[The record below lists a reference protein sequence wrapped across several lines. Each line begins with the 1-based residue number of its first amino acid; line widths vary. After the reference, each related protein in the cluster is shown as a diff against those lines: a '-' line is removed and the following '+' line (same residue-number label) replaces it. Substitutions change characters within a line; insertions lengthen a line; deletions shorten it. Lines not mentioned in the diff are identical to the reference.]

1 MDERQPESDYE
12 TVRVPAEL
20 RDRVDALYREYRGY
34 DPASFQEALSL
45 VSDVAA
51 GRLAPEESATTHT
64 GGRATDD
71 RERSPTDSST
81 APAPPKAPSLPTA
94 SAPRAETDDDRLRAI
109 DEVFPRD
116 WDADETVRTYLP
128 RIVDAYLDEDGHAAH
143 EERVEAAFSTVAAD
157 TGVSPTDLRET
168 LVTRL
173 YGGAGLSSELSE
185 EFFLEALG
193 GIEEIDERPPT
204 GVRSAASDGGVAAES
219 GEFSVESL
227 LTEDDADP
235 TADCERCGTRTAVDD
250 LETVIG
256 PDDGSTVRLL
266 CPACVREV

>member
-1 MDERQPESDYE
+1 MGERAPESDYE

-20 RDRVDALYREYRGY
+20 RERVDTLYRDYRGY
-34 DPASFQEALSL
+34 EPASFQEALTL

-51 GRLAPEESATTHT
+51 GRLAPESADAEDGAERRDAT
-64 GGRATDD
+64 GDEGATPD
-71 RERSPTDSST
+71 
-81 APAPPKAPSLPTA
+81 APAPVA
-94 SAPRAETDDDRLRAI
+94 SAAPDRTGVDDDRLRAI

-116 WDADETVRTYLP
+116 WDADETVRAYLP
-128 RIVDAYLDEDGHAAH
+128 PVVDAYLDADDYDTHEDRAA
-143 EERVEAAFSTVAAD
+143 AAFGAVAAD
-157 TGVSPTDLRET
+157 AGVSPTGLREA

-173 YGGAGLSSELSE
+173 YGGAGLSAELSE
-185 EFFLEALG
+185 EFFLEALD
-193 GIEEIDERPPT
+193 GIEEVDDRPPT

-219 GEFSVESL
+219 GEFSVDSL

-256 PDDGSTVRLL
+256 PNDGSTVRLL

>member
-1 MDERQPESDYE
+1 MGERQPGSDYE

-51 GRLAPEESATTHT
+51 GRLAPGESAATHT

-71 RERSPTDSST
+71 RERSPTGS
-81 APAPPKAPSLPTA
+81 AAGEPQRAPSPPTA
-94 SAPRAETDDDRLRAI
+94 EAPRADVDHDRLRAI

-128 RIVDAYLDEDGHAAH
+128 GIVDAYLDDTDH
-143 EERVEAAFSTVAAD
+143 ESYEKRVEAALSTVAAD
-157 TGVSPTDLRET
+157 TDVSPTELHET
-168 LVTRL
+168 VVTRL
-173 YGGAGLSSELSE
+173 YGGAGLSAELSE
-185 EFFLEALG
+185 EFFLEALS
-193 GIEEIDERPPT
+193 GIEEIDERPPM

-219 GEFSVESL
+219 SEFSVESL

-235 TADCERCGTRTAVDD
+235 TADCERCGTRTNVDD

-266 CPACVREV
+266 CPACVRDV